1 MGVVKIID
9 RIPAF
14 DTVQEAL
21 SWGRKNNISDY
32 HVHLVEGKISYM
44 AGKDHS
50 GVAIQTIS
58 SGNMNMQAQQVQPVQ
73 QQVIVQPAPIVQQ
86 TPQQTTQPAPVYT
99 GSGGSSSGGGGGG
112 Y

>member
-44 AGKDHS
+44 AG
-50 GVAIQTIS
+50 
-58 SGNMNMQAQQVQPVQ
+58 
-73 QQVIVQPAPIVQQ
+73 
-86 TPQQTTQPAPVYT
+86 
-99 GSGGSSSGGGGGG
+99 
-112 Y
+112 